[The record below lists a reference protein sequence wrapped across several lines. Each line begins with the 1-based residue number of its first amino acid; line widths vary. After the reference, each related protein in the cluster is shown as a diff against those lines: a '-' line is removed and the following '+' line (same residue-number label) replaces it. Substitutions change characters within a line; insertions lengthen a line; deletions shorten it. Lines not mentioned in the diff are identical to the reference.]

1 MLVGVGGEEV
11 GRSLGAAVAMVGKEG
26 CETKESYEVGERAKN
41 VLEFAQFFFLM
52 YFFLLVSAF
61 LV

>member
-26 CETKESYEVGERAKN
+26 CKTKESLGVRKGEERKTRN
-41 VLEFAQFFFLM
+41 CGFFCH
-52 YFFLLVSAF
+52 
-61 LV
+61 